1 MRQGKP
7 IDLKKAILETWA
19 ISDAANQLLLK
30 HMNDRVWRA
39 PAPGFSKQKSIAT
52 IFAHLHNC
60 RLMWLKMTGKR
71 TGLPASLDRRKCTR
85 PQVSAALRRSAKA
98 ISDHIARGLARD
110 DGRVKNYPL
119 NAATF
124 MCYLLAHDAHHRGQI
139 MMLSRQLGYRLPGK
153 VNYGIWHWGK
163 LWRSLGTSRRWP
175 MP

>member
-85 PQVSAALRRSAKA
+85 QQAATALRRSAKA
-98 ISDHIARGLARD
+98 TSDHIARGLARA

-119 NAATF
+119 SAATF
-124 MCYLLAHDAHHRGQI
+124 MCYLLAHEAHHRGQI
-139 MMLSRQLGYRLPGK
+139 IMLCRQLGYRLPIEGR
-153 VNYGIWHWGK
+153 YGVWNWSK
-163 LWRSLGTSRRWP
+163 LLKQVAGSR
-175 MP
+175 